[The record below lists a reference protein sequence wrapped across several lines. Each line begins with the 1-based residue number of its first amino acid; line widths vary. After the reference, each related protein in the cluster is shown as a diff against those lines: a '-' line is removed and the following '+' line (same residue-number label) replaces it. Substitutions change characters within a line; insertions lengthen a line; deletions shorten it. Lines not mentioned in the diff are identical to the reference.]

1 MSILFLI
8 VVVDLIG
15 FGIIIPLLP
24 FYAEFFDADP
34 ATVGLI
40 MATYSMTQFLAAPYW
55 GQLSD
60 RIGRR
65 PVLLVSLA
73 GSTVAYL
80 WLGVADEL
88 WILFVA
94 RAFGGFMA
102 GNISAAFAYVADI
115 TTPEDR
121 AKGMGVIGA
130 AFGLGGFV
138 LGSRGRAIHCAWA
151 SAMPIWLS
159 A

>member
-1 MSILFLI
+1 MPILFLI

-24 FYAEFFDADP
+24 FYAEFFDAGP

-40 MATYSMTQFLAAPYW
+40 MATYSLTQFLAAPYW

-73 GSTVAYL
+73 GSAAAYL
-80 WLGVADEL
+80 WLGFADEL
-88 WILFVA
+88 WILFAA
-94 RAFGGFMA
+94 RAFGGLMA
-102 GNISAAFAYVADI
+102 GNISAALA
-115 TTPEDR
+115 
-121 AKGMGVIGA
+121 
-130 AFGLGGFV
+130 
-138 LGSRGRAIHCAWA
+138 
-151 SAMPIWLS
+151 
-159 A
+159 